1 MSKTMNEPGNTGCQN
16 TACKC
21 TGFSTLVVVVIL
33 CTAAQIFANVLLAT
47 LPQFKSDDT
56 MNSAEKIT
64 TTLKEI
70 QYAQAGGKEIY
81 DLYMQLQKAQGEKN
95 KSQIISQIESLGG
108 TVTPSEGTAPTAAAP
123 TPAATTLS
131 AEDIAAIRKDAFIEG
146 NPNAKYT
153 VVEYS
158 DLECPYCIL
167 QFQNGVMKQI
177 KDKYKNDVN
186 VIFKPLNLARHPG
199 ADQKGMASLCVGK
212 IAGADKYAQFYQA
225 IMKGSDP
232 RGAVY
237 ALDKLPALAAELK
250 IDAKKFK
257 TCYDNKETEAQ
268 YKAYTTEAMK
278 NKVDGTPTT
287 LIFNNETKKFEL
299 VQGAAPITNFE
310 AAFAKL
316 Q

>member
-1 MSKTMNEPGNTGCQN
+1 M
-16 TACKC
+16 
-21 TGFSTLVVVVIL
+21 
-33 CTAAQIFANVLLAT
+33 AT
-47 LPQFKSDDT
+47 VPQFKSDTALEAADKV
-56 MNSAEKIT
+56 SA
-64 TTLKEI
+64 TLKEI
-70 QYAQAGGKEIY
+70 QYAQAGGKDIY
-81 DLYMQLQKAQGEKN
+81 ELYMQLQKAQGEKN
-95 KSQIISQIESLGG
+95 REQITAQIESLGG
-108 TVTPSEGTAPTAAAP
+108 SVPAQGGTGAVNTAPTP
-123 TPAATTLS
+123 VSSTLS
-131 AEDIAAIRKDAFIEG
+131 DEDISAIKKDSYIEG
-146 NPNAKYT
+146 KPNAKYT

-167 QFQNGVMKQI
+167 QYQNGVIKQI
-177 KDKYKNDVN
+177 QDKYKDDVN

-199 ADQKGMASLCVGK
+199 ADQKGMASLCVAK
-212 IAGADKYAQFYQA
+212 IAGVEKYSQFYQA
-225 IMKGSDP
+225 ILKGSDP
-232 RGAVY
+232 RGTVY

-299 VQGAAPITNFE
+299 VQGAAPIANFE